1 MKIEGNSPNAQP
13 VGATGNQQVDRT
25 QTDRVTTQQQSG
37 QRVDGDGD
45 RDGDRVDVSPDA
57 QLLGQ
62 AVKAAQ
68 DSPGIRQDKVDQARQ
83 KLAAGQVGTDPQ
95 QLANKMIDHL
105 LGS

>member
-1 MKIEGNSPNAQP
+1 MKIEGNSPNAQIT
-13 VGATGNQQVDRT
+13 GATSNPQVDRA
-25 QTDRVTTQQQSG
+25 QTDRVSKQGQSG
-37 QRVDGDGD
+37 PRVDGDGD
-45 RDGDRVDVSPDA
+45 YDNDRVDVSPDA

-83 KLAAGQVGTDPQ
+83 KLAAGQVGNDPTR
-95 QLANKMIDHL
+95 LANKMIDHL